1 MKTNRRKFIG
11 TSSMTLV
18 GIAFTNTLLGQS
30 VSSLIKFTE
39 ETIPQKLKRA
49 ADLRRNGQGTSS
61 LALRNRSGSGQNLE
75 EALGIYNEVILTD
88 AEEVRAYDGIRKI
101 LLQSKYK
108 ELEVLQVYSNYLV
121 INTIS
126 PIFKERVAKEYMR
139 LALGNKKFAN
149 QLNSPEDLLLASN
162 TLLNQARSAEPDNEQ
177 FEVQYQKTVAKM
189 TQQTVVLDARDNP
202 ALKALKKIN
211 RQNHKK
217 RFDHLTAAQSK
228 TLLDKLLAKKPN
240 TDRNNHIREIHKVYI
255 NKLVKSGDVDSAAK
269 ELEALVKFDMNDV
282 HALKM
287 ARKICIQHY
296 KYGNLENIEREND
309 KKKESFWSKTALFD
323 ILMKRYH
330 KENIGSI
337 SELND
342 ILSNA
347 ESKARSFGQFFEVS
361 TRKIKVSIAQK
372 IDPEVE
378 LGRFADSISGI
389 KSSHAID
396 RFNMLC
402 IAHYKEKNMRGHA
415 VKVINIALRQNGLPL
430 EEFLLQKVE
439 EVNRHR
445 ISEKPIHDERLN
457 YLRTQLFD

>member
-30 VSSLIKFTE
+30 VSSLIKIVE

-49 ADLRRNGQGTSS
+49 ADLRNNQVASS
-61 LALRNRSGSGQNLE
+61 PVFRNRSGSNRNM
-75 EALGIYNEVILTD
+75 EAALDIYNEVIVLD
-88 AEEVRAYDGIRKI
+88 AKEVRAYDGIRKV

-108 ELEVLQVYSNYLV
+108 ELEVLQVFSNYLV
-121 INTIS
+121 VNTVS

-149 QLNSPEDLLLASN
+149 QLNSPNDLLLASN
-162 TLLNQARSAEPDNEQ
+162 TLLNQARIAEPDNEQ
-177 FEVQYQKTVAKM
+177 FEAQYQKTVAKI
-189 TQQTVVLDARDNP
+189 TQQTVVLDTRDNP

-217 RFDHLTAAQSK
+217 RFDHLTAAETK
-228 TLLDKLLAKKPN
+228 ILLDKLLAKKPN

-255 NKLVKSGDVDSAAK
+255 NKLVKGGDIYNAVK
-269 ELEALVKFDMNDV
+269 ELEGLIKFDNSDV

-296 KYGNLENIEREND
+296 RYENLENIEREND
-309 KKKESFWSKTALFD
+309 KVKESFWSKTALFD
-323 ILMKRYH
+323 ILLKRYQ
-330 KENIGSI
+330 KENTGSI
-337 SELND
+337 SELED

-347 ESKARSFGQFFEVS
+347 ASKAKSFGQFFEVN
-361 TRKIKVSIAQK
+361 TRKIKVSMIQK
-372 IDPEVE
+372 IDPEAE
-378 LGRFADSISGI
+378 LGKLADSISGI
-389 KSSHAID
+389 KSAHAID
-396 RFNMLC
+396 RFNVLC
-402 IAHYKEKNMRGHA
+402 VKHYIEKNMRPQA
-415 VKVINIALRQNGLPL
+415 VKVINIALRQNGLSL
-430 EEFLLQKVE
+430 DDFLLQKVE

-445 ISEKPIHDERLN
+445 IAEKPIHNERLN